1 MVESYDDTPSAEDA
15 AFAGRIAA
23 HLRAPESAHPSFEKR
38 LMDKVR
44 FEGAS
49 LYPRPSSASLNWWRK
64 EWVIRLSP
72 RVGIAIAAGISAIIA
87 LSAVAVGSRIAA
99 RSQPSAIAQVGP
111 VGPAR
116 DTVQLVRFVF
126 VDSGAASVAL
136 VGDFNEWTRG
146 ATELKPSGAPG
157 VWSVSVALTRVATNT
172 LSSSTAR
179 AGSPT
184 PWPSRAPTTS
194 APELGDPRPG
204 QRAARNLARPK
215 QMSPRN
221 ISLLFLETPTTSLPQ
236 NLARSVCSAP
246 GLRADSSC
254 AAS

>member
-15 AFAGRIAA
+15 AFVTRIAA
-23 HLRAPESAHPSFEKR
+23 HLRAPETAHPSFEKR

-49 LYPRPSSASLNWWRK
+49 LYSRPSSENPTWWRK

-99 RSQPSAIAQVGP
+99 RSQPSAIAQ

-157 VWSVSVALTRVATNT
+157 VWSVSVPLTPGRHEYAFIVNGTRWVADPLAVKSSDDFGTESSVIRVAT
-172 LSSSTAR
+172 
-179 AGSPT
+179 AGK
-184 PWPSRAPTTS
+184 R
-194 APELGDPRPG
+194 
-204 QRAARNLARPK
+204 
-215 QMSPRN
+215 
-221 ISLLFLETPTTSLPQ
+221 ET
-236 NLARSVCSAP
+236 
-246 GLRADSSC
+246 
-254 AAS
+254 